1 MKILILG
8 HGVRGRTY
16 ERYARA
22 HPDEYEIVGIADPVS
37 PAATVRDWQDALS
50 IPADAA
56 IIALPDRFHCAAAKA
71 ALAKG
76 LHILLEKPLG
86 CSWAECEEVQAAAA
100 RARRLVLT
108 GYVLRFAAYYRRLT
122 EILRAGVI
130 GELTSIHHLVAISYG
145 KAAHAFCRGNWAR
158 EADGTSTLVQ
168 KCTHDFD
175 LIAWWSRGKACRRLA
190 SFGSLQHWRPENAP
204 AGAAARCTDCPAAV
218 RAACP
223 FDAEKL
229 YCARTDLR
237 YHFADESDAAMAKV
251 VAESRYGR
259 CVYACGN
266 DAVDHQT
273 VLMEFDGGL
282 TATLEMESF
291 SARRGRTTH
300 FYGTRGEI
308 AADGETI
315 EIRPFGGEPQVIVP
329 AQHGNHGGG
338 DREIM
343 SAFARLVA
351 TASPARYAGFL
362 EAALVSHRL
371 AFRAEKER
379 KSHDD

>member
-1 MKILILG
+1 MRILILG

-16 ERYARA
+16 EQYARA
-22 HPDEYEIVGIADPVS
+22 HPGEYEIVAIADPVS
-37 PAATVRDWQDALS
+37 PSATVRDWADALET
-50 IPADAA
+50 PADAA
-56 IIALPDRFHCAAAKA
+56 IIALPDRLHCAAAKA

-76 LHILLEKPLG
+76 LHILLEKPIG
-86 CSWAECEEVQAAAA
+86 CSWAECEEIKAAAA

-122 EILRAGVI
+122 EVLRSGVI
-130 GELTSIHHLVAISYG
+130 GELTSIHHLSAISYG

-175 LIAWWSRGKACRRLA
+175 LIAWWARGKACTRMA
-190 SFGSLQHWRPENAP
+190 SFGSLMHWRPQNAP

-223 FDAEKL
+223 FDAHRL
-229 YCARTDLR
+229 YCERTDLR
-237 YHFADESDAAMAKV
+237 YHFPDESDAAMEKV
-251 VAESRYGR
+251 VAESPYGR

-282 TATLEMESF
+282 TVTLEMESF

-315 EIRPFGGEPQVIVP
+315 EIRPFLGAPQTIVP
-329 AQHGNHGGG
+329 VQRGNHGGG

-343 SAFARLVA
+343 SAFARLA
-351 TASPARYAGFL
+351 AASPARYAGIL
-362 EAALVSHRL
+362 EASLVSHRL
-371 AFRAEKER
+371 AFRAEALR
-379 KSHDD
+379 RDV

>member
-1 MKILILG
+1 MKVLILG

-16 ERYARA
+16 EQYARA
-22 HPDEYEIVGIADPVS
+22 HPGEYEIAAIADPVS
-37 PAATVRDWQDALS
+37 PSATVRDWTDALET
-50 IPADAA
+50 PADAA
-56 IIALPDRFHCAAAKA
+56 IIALPDRLHCAAAKA

-76 LHILLEKPLG
+76 LHILLEKPIG
-86 CSWAECEEVQAAAA
+86 CSWAECEEIKAAAA

-122 EILRAGVI
+122 EVLRSGVI
-130 GELTSIHHLVAISYG
+130 GELTSIHHLAAISYG

-175 LIAWWSRGKACRRLA
+175 LIAWWARGKACTRMA
-190 SFGSLQHWRPENAP
+190 SFGSLMHWRPQNAP

-223 FDAEKL
+223 FDAHRL
-229 YCARTDLR
+229 YCERTDLR
-237 YHFADESDAAMAKV
+237 YHFPDESDAAMEKV
-251 VAESRYGR
+251 VAESPYGR

-282 TATLEMESF
+282 TVTLEMESF

-315 EIRPFGGEPQVIVP
+315 EIRPFIGAPQTIVP
-329 AQHGNHGGG
+329 AQCGNHGGG

-343 SAFARLVA
+343 SAFARLAA
-351 TASPARYAGFL
+351 TASSARYAGIL
-362 EAALVSHRL
+362 EASLVSHRL
-371 AFRAEKER
+371 AFRAEALR
-379 KSHDD
+379 RNG

>member
-1 MKILILG
+1 MPPATSPA
-8 HGVRGRTY
+8 VRAKPFVNTQFSKT
-16 ERYARA
+16 
-22 HPDEYEIVGIADPVS
+22 ADPVS
-37 PAATVRDWQDALS
+37 PSATVRDWTDALET
-50 IPADAA
+50 PADAA
-56 IIALPDRFHCAAAKA
+56 IIALPDRLHCAAAKA

-76 LHILLEKPLG
+76 LHILLEKPIG
-86 CSWAECEEVQAAAA
+86 CSWAECEEIKAAAA

-362 EAALVSHRL
+362 ETALVSHRL
-371 AFRAEKER
+371 AFRAEEER
-379 KSHDD
+379 KRHDD